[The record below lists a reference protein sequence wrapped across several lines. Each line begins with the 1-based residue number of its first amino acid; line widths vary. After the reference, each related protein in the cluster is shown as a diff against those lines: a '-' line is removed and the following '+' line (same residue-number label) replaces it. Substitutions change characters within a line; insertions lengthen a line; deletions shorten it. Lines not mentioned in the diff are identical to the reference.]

1 MPPCLLRLPLDVGLA
16 LTELSLQLAASNK
29 KNTIDKS
36 LIQSWT
42 VANLILSQNLFG
54 MRSGYVL
61 ISVNGNPISLS
72 TELSANERRAASIK
86 RFASNC
92 SNESIVEFIFNENDQ
107 TMVFLPLN
115 FF

>member
-61 ISVNGNPISLS
+61 I
-72 TELSANERRAASIK
+72 
-86 RFASNC
+86 
-92 SNESIVEFIFNENDQ
+92 
-107 TMVFLPLN
+107 
-115 FF
+115 